1 MAMASGPP
9 SGGGGGGG
17 VPPLHHHSRTPSNVG
32 SSNSNNTNAT
42 ASKTSTATTVVPVTE
57 HVAECSYE
65 FLLSEILLWVE
76 RTEKV
81 DAAKA
86 MNIRNSITKNSST
99 ASQQQQ
105 QQQQGGGSS
114 SSGVRNAKNDAN
126 NNNNDNTN
134 EEKTMTN
141 ASIMAA
147 ERSAARIE
155 RMGYD
160 VGYRLCER
168 LAQHRPL
175 LGPGSPSPEVV
186 NLSPSNPPP
195 LPPNIEH
202 RGQLVIDRSTP
213 LVIGGG
219 MVHTIMDSKTQLE
232 AVKFL
237 CKEFWSTIFNK
248 QIDKLQTNHRGV
260 FVLKDLDVKWLRRLP
275 PNEEM
280 ARVGAIR
287 LLAFPCGLIRGALS
301 CLGLKGAIVSCDFL
315 ADGKSMSCCSFNIK
329 VK

>member
-1 MAMASGPP
+1 MAT
-9 SGGGGGGG
+9 GGGGGGG
-17 VPPLHHHSRTPSNVG
+17 VPPLHHARTPSNV
-32 SSNSNNTNAT
+32 SSNNKNNNNTTSAT
-42 ASKTSTATTVVPVTE
+42 KTTATVPVTE
-57 HVAECSYE
+57 HVADCSYE

-86 MNIRNSITKNSST
+86 MNIRNSITKNPT
-99 ASQQQQ
+99 AAQ
-105 QQQQGGGSS
+105 QQQQGSGS
-114 SSGVRNAKNDAN
+114 VRNKNDAN
-126 NNNNDNTN
+126 GNNDTT
-134 EEKTMTN
+134 ETTN
-141 ASIMAA
+141 ASILAA

-175 LGPGSPSPEVV
+175 LGPGSPSPEVN
-186 NLSPSNPPP
+186 NLAPSNPPP
-195 LPPNIEH
+195 LPSNIEH
-202 RGQLVIDRSTP
+202 RGQLVIDRSAP

-219 MVHTIMDSKTQLE
+219 MAHTIMDAKTQLE

-260 FVLKDLDVKWLRRLP
+260 FVLKDLDVKWLRRLS